1 MDIKKALQQLA
12 DGIKVEI
19 MKGLR
24 QHGLNERAGFN
35 TLLDS
40 NLARSIQV
48 NTNGTDML
56 TFSIAEYYIYVVS
69 GRRKGARRPPIE
81 AILKWIREKGI
92 DTSWAKTENQAAW
105 AIAKSIQERGI
116 KARAF
121 IQYDEGE
128 DVAKILP
135 FLDNFF
141 DIWADNVFNDIMQV
155 IDVYFN
161 GK

>member
-1 MDIKKALQQLA
+1 MNLKQALQELA

-19 MKGLR
+19 IKS
-24 QHGLNERAGFN
+24 LNEHGFNDRAGFN

-48 NTNGTDML
+48 NSNGTNML
-56 TFSIAEYYIYVVS
+56 TLSIAEHYIYVVS

-81 AILKWIREKGI
+81 AILRWIREKGI

-135 FLDNFF
+135 FLDSFF
-141 DIWADNVFNDIMQV
+141 AKWSDEIFDKIMEQLNK
-155 IDVYFN
+155 FFS
-161 GK
+161 